1 MKMMK
6 VLVLWSAFFALS
18 LHSLHAGSPLLFDG
32 FEAYNHGALD
42 ANFPG
47 PNAGPNGGPGNAWW
61 GAIPPDLFVV
71 GAETL
76 TIPGVSTNLVTPH
89 GGTNMVRGANTGFVD
104 LDQVFYNAAF
114 RLNNSNLFS
123 GNVMLD
129 WWFYDPAGAGSSASE
144 YADSLSLAYYPNV
157 PTNTDYP
164 PDNSGPGSPSGQLSL
179 GASPNQTTGFQATN
193 YQALVLGVTNGY
205 GQGWFNLTNTTRSVG
220 WHHARIVL
228 SAALADGSANAS
240 FFIDDMTNTALTNN
254 TVSTNGFNI
263 IEMDTEFANLT
274 GYYDDLT
281 FDVVAAAA
289 PVAISITTAS
299 GGNVVLT
306 WPGTGWTLQSSPSL
320 ATNSFTDIPGATS
333 PYTNSTA
340 VSPQF
345 FRLRQ

>member
-1 MKMMK
+1 MKITK

-18 LHSLHAGSPLLFDG
+18 LHSLHAGTPLLFDG
-32 FEAYNHGALD
+32 FETYNRGALD

-71 GAETL
+71 GAETV
-76 TIPGVSTNLVTPH
+76 IVSGVTNMVTPH
-89 GGTNMVRGANTGFVD
+89 GGTNMVRGAKTGFVD
-104 LDQVFYNAAF
+104 LDQVFYNATF

-123 GNVMLD
+123 GNIMLD

-144 YADSLSLAYYPNV
+144 YADSVSLAYYPDV
-157 PTNTDYP
+157 PMNLDYP
-164 PDNSGPGSPSGQLSL
+164 ADNSGPGTASGQLSL
-179 GASPNQTTGFQATN
+179 GASPVQTAGFQATN
-193 YQALVLGVTNGY
+193 YQALVLGATNGY
-205 GQGWFNLTNTTRSVG
+205 SQGWFNLTNTTRSVG

-228 SAALADGSANAS
+228 SAALDDGSANAS
-240 FFIDDMTNTALTNN
+240 FFIDDMVNTVLTNN
-254 TVSTNGFNI
+254 TVSTNGFNVL
-263 IEMDTEFANLT
+263 EMDAEFANLT

-281 FDVVAAAA
+281 FDVVAAAT
-289 PVAISITTAS
+289 PVPITITNSA
-299 GGNVVLT
+299 GNVVLT

-320 ATNSFTDIPGATS
+320 APGSFTDIPGATS

-340 VSPQF
+340 VGPLF